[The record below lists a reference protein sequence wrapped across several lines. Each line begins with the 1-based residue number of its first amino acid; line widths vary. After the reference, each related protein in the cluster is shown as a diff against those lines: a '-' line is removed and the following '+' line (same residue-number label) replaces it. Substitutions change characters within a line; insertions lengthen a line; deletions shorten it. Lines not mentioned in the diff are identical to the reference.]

1 MEETTMKKQ
10 IALLLALMTALSL
23 TACGSKTDD
32 TETAKDP
39 AEETTTQTPETPE
52 EPEEPEV
59 PEEPEELETPAFT
72 QVNIGDTVA
81 LNGVDLELTTTQ
93 FLSGDKLGDGISVST
108 HSDSNQY
115 FWLEGTIVNVGTE
128 TLNTLGLES
137 AVSIVFDDTYTYT
150 GELLIRNMDGLGPFA
165 ESPVYLWADVPP
177 AMLEKYQTVKVQ
189 LGYNDGFGDYDWTAN
204 SERVVTGYTNR
215 YEFVQSGAAPS
226 ANGAGDAAAADA
238 TAAADGT
245 AEPAAQP
252 IAIGDLIT
260 TNDYEFTLKKVELS
274 YEVLPPNTSSVYTSY
289 PAESGKVF
297 VHVEADVKNT
307 MQRDLRIDELFTASV
322 LYDGQYPYDGFTI
335 VNDGDNSFDW
345 VGSYTAATPLETCI
359 AHALVECPVEVDTSG
374 KSILVTLDLGGTQ
387 YEYTLR

>member
-1 MEETTMKKQ
+1 MKKQ

-23 TACGSKTDD
+23 TACGSKTND

-59 PEEPEELETPAFT
+59 PEEPEEPETPAFT

-215 YEFVQSGAAPS
+215 YEFVQS
-226 ANGAGDAAAADA
+226 
-238 TAAADGT
+238 
-245 AEPAAQP
+245 E
-252 IAIGDLIT
+252 IGR
-260 TNDYEFTLKKVELS
+260 
-274 YEVLPPNTSSVYTSY
+274 
-289 PAESGKVF
+289 A
-297 VHVEADVKNT
+297 HV
-307 MQRDLRIDELFTASV
+307 
-322 LYDGQYPYDGFTI
+322 
-335 VNDGDNSFDW
+335 
-345 VGSYTAATPLETCI
+345 
-359 AHALVECPVEVDTSG
+359 
-374 KSILVTLDLGGTQ
+374 
-387 YEYTLR
+387 

>member
-1 MEETTMKKQ
+1 MKKQ

-23 TACGSKTDD
+23 TACGSKTSD

-59 PEEPEELETPAFT
+59 PEEPEEPEKPEATPLKLGETIDNELFLMTFDAINVVPEYSYSTGEHSTTSLYVEDGYQLLTLEGHFENRGTSTISDSAFYLT
-72 QVNIGDTVA
+72 ATVNDTFVVDGFDVRMDFKRNKSFEIDPYTDMDYVIYVNIPQKLAETFESVTFTIAYND
-81 LNGVDLELTTTQ
+81 DL
-93 FLSGDKLGDGISVST
+93 ST
-108 HSDSNQY
+108 H
-115 FWLEGTIVNVGTE
+115 TIVTDMEGNQSVE
-128 TLNTLGLES
+128 ADHLYSLSS
-137 AVSIVFDDTYTYT
+137 A
-150 GELLIRNMDGLGPFA
+150 
-165 ESPVYLWADVPP
+165 
-177 AMLEKYQTVKVQ
+177 
-189 LGYNDGFGDYDWTAN
+189 
-204 SERVVTGYTNR
+204 
-215 YEFVQSGAAPS
+215 
-226 ANGAGDAAAADA
+226 AGDAA
-238 TAAADGT
+238 TAAASGGDT

-307 MQRDLRIDELFTASV
+307 MQRDLRLDELFTASV

-387 YEYTLR
+387 YEYALR

>member
-1 MEETTMKKQ
+1 MKKQ

-59 PEEPEELETPAFT
+59 PEEPEEPEKPEATPLKLGETIDNELFLMTFDAINVVPEYSYSTGEHSTTSLYVEDGYQLLTLEGHFENRGTSTISDSAFYLT
-72 QVNIGDTVA
+72 ATVNDTFVVDGFDVRMDFKRNKSFEIDPYTDMDYVIYVNIPQKLAETFESVTFTIAYND
-81 LNGVDLELTTTQ
+81 DL
-93 FLSGDKLGDGISVST
+93 ST
-108 HSDSNQY
+108 H
-115 FWLEGTIVNVGTE
+115 TIVTDMEGNQSVE
-128 TLNTLGLES
+128 
-137 AVSIVFDDTYTYT
+137 
-150 GELLIRNMDGLGPFA
+150 
-165 ESPVYLWADVPP
+165 ADH
-177 AMLEKYQTVKVQ
+177 LYS
-189 LGYNDGFGDYDWTAN
+189 L
-204 SERVVTGYTNR
+204 
-215 YEFVQSGAAPS
+215 PS
-226 ANGAGDAAAADA
+226 AAGDAA
-238 TAAADGT
+238 TAAASGGDT

-307 MQRDLRIDELFTASV
+307 MQRDLRLDELFTASV

>member
-1 MEETTMKKQ
+1 MKKQ

-23 TACGSKTDD
+23 TACGSKTSD

-59 PEEPEELETPAFT
+59 PEEPEEPEKPEATPLKLGETIDNELFLMTFDAINVVPEYSYSTGEHSTTSLYVEDGYQLLTLEGHFENRGTSTISDSAFYLT
-72 QVNIGDTVA
+72 ATVNDTFVVDGFDVRMDFKRNKSFEIDPYTDMDYVIYVNIPQKLAETFESVTFTIAYND
-81 LNGVDLELTTTQ
+81 DL
-93 FLSGDKLGDGISVST
+93 ST
-108 HSDSNQY
+108 H
-115 FWLEGTIVNVGTE
+115 TIVTDMEGNQSVE
-128 TLNTLGLES
+128 ADHLYSLSS
-137 AVSIVFDDTYTYT
+137 A
-150 GELLIRNMDGLGPFA
+150 
-165 ESPVYLWADVPP
+165 
-177 AMLEKYQTVKVQ
+177 
-189 LGYNDGFGDYDWTAN
+189 
-204 SERVVTGYTNR
+204 
-215 YEFVQSGAAPS
+215 
-226 ANGAGDAAAADA
+226 AGDAA
-238 TAAADGT
+238 TAAASGGDT

-307 MQRDLRIDELFTASV
+307 MQRDLRLDELFTASV

-387 YEYTLR
+387 YEYVLR

>member
-1 MEETTMKKQ
+1 MKKQ

-59 PEEPEELETPAFT
+59 PEEPEEPEKPEATPLKLGETIDNELFLMTFDAINVVPEYSYSTGEHSTTSLYVEDGYQLLTLEGHFENRGTSTISDSAFYLT
-72 QVNIGDTVA
+72 ATVNDTFVVDGFDVRMDFKRNKSFEIDPYTDMDYVIYVNIPQKLAETFESVTFTIAYND
-81 LNGVDLELTTTQ
+81 DL
-93 FLSGDKLGDGISVST
+93 ST
-108 HSDSNQY
+108 H
-115 FWLEGTIVNVGTE
+115 TIVTDMEGNQSVE
-128 TLNTLGLES
+128 ADHLYSLSS
-137 AVSIVFDDTYTYT
+137 A
-150 GELLIRNMDGLGPFA
+150 
-165 ESPVYLWADVPP
+165 
-177 AMLEKYQTVKVQ
+177 
-189 LGYNDGFGDYDWTAN
+189 
-204 SERVVTGYTNR
+204 
-215 YEFVQSGAAPS
+215 
-226 ANGAGDAAAADA
+226 AGDAA
-238 TAAADGT
+238 TAAASGGDT
-245 AEPAAQP
+245 AGPAAQP

-307 MQRDLRIDELFTASV
+307 MQRDLRLDELFTASV

>member
-1 MEETTMKKQ
+1 MKKQ

-23 TACGSKTDD
+23 TACGSKTSD

-59 PEEPEELETPAFT
+59 PEEPEEPEKPEATPLKLGETIDNELFLMTFDAINVVPEYSYSTGEHSTTSLYVEDGYQLLTLEGHFENRGTSTISDSAFYLT
-72 QVNIGDTVA
+72 ATVNDTFVVDGFDVRMDFKRNKSFEIDPYTDMDYVIYVNIPQKLAETFESVTFTIAYND
-81 LNGVDLELTTTQ
+81 DL
-93 FLSGDKLGDGISVST
+93 ST
-108 HSDSNQY
+108 H
-115 FWLEGTIVNVGTE
+115 TIVTDMEGNQSVE
-128 TLNTLGLES
+128 ADHLYSLSS
-137 AVSIVFDDTYTYT
+137 A
-150 GELLIRNMDGLGPFA
+150 
-165 ESPVYLWADVPP
+165 
-177 AMLEKYQTVKVQ
+177 
-189 LGYNDGFGDYDWTAN
+189 
-204 SERVVTGYTNR
+204 
-215 YEFVQSGAAPS
+215 
-226 ANGAGDAAAADA
+226 AGDAA
-238 TAAADGT
+238 TAAASGGDT

-307 MQRDLRIDELFTASV
+307 MQRDLRLDELFTASV

>member
-1 MEETTMKKQ
+1 MKKQ

-23 TACGSKTDD
+23 TACGSKTSD

-59 PEEPEELETPAFT
+59 PEEPEEPEKPEATPLKLGETIDNELFLMTFDAINVVPEYSYSTGEHSTTSLYVEDGYQLLTLEGHFENRGTSTISDSAFYLT
-72 QVNIGDTVA
+72 ATVNDTFVVDGFDVRMDFKRNKSFEIDPYTDMDYVIYVNIPQKLAETFESVTFTIAYND
-81 LNGVDLELTTTQ
+81 DL
-93 FLSGDKLGDGISVST
+93 ST
-108 HSDSNQY
+108 H
-115 FWLEGTIVNVGTE
+115 TIVTDMEGNQSVE
-128 TLNTLGLES
+128 ADHLYSLSS
-137 AVSIVFDDTYTYT
+137 A
-150 GELLIRNMDGLGPFA
+150 
-165 ESPVYLWADVPP
+165 
-177 AMLEKYQTVKVQ
+177 
-189 LGYNDGFGDYDWTAN
+189 
-204 SERVVTGYTNR
+204 
-215 YEFVQSGAAPS
+215 
-226 ANGAGDAAAADA
+226 AGDAA
-238 TAAADGT
+238 TAAASGGDT

-260 TNDYEFTLKKVELS
+260 TNNYEFTLKKVELS

-307 MQRDLRIDELFTASV
+307 MQRDLRLDELFTASV